1 MAAVIRS
8 VKLLKEPVMLP
19 RNGVGRSGVAGA
31 LSAPSAPRSVEHLT
45 RAPLPAPAAQPP
57 VVEISYGEYKQP
69 FAAELDVK
77 RHDAHEKG
85 LREGRGAGP
94 AKSRSERASQLEVLA
109 TGVRWARS
117 PHTR

>member
-57 VVEISYGEYKQP
+57 VVEVSYGEYKRR
-69 FAAELDVK
+69 FAAELDAEWGE
-77 RHDAHEKG
+77 AHETG
-85 LREGRGAGP
+85 LREGREAGL
-94 AKSRSERASQLEVLA
+94 AKTHSE
-109 TGVRWARS
+109 
-117 PHTR
+117 H